1 MRITEKRLR
10 SLIRSVIR
18 EAVNSDERYARYR
31 DNPAF
36 ASFDD
41 ENVKEK
47 LDSDLQITSAE
58 DVGQLD
64 HVPTQRGT
72 TSFMRQNRRAGKNRF
87 SDDFDYDPSFDPNL
101 NLVQQE
107 LDSED
112 SNDERYARYRDNP
125 AFASFD
131 DDNFHKY
138 DRQGKMH
145 RSQLDMLDPEERD
158 EVDFENIS
166 RHNKM
171 P

>member
-72 TSFMRQNRRAGKNRF
+72 TSFMRQK
-87 SDDFDYDPSFDPNL
+87 ST
-101 NLVQQE
+101 
-107 LDSED
+107 
-112 SNDERYARYRDNP
+112 
-125 AFASFD
+125 
-131 DDNFHKY
+131 H
-138 DRQGKMH
+138 
-145 RSQLDMLDPEERD
+145 
-158 EVDFENIS
+158 
-166 RHNKM
+166 
-171 P
+171 